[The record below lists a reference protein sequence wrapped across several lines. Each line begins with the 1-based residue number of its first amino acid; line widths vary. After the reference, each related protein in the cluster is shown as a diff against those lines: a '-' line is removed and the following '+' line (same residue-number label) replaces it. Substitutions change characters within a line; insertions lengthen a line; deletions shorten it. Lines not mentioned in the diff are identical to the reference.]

1 MIYDSV
7 ENIGVYA
14 RIHPLMARVEQTLG
28 SLRVDKL
35 QEGRLSLDGDNLY
48 QIVQRYE
55 TKDPASVRFESH
67 RRYIDVQCVL
77 SGEERAFIAQ
87 ASELEPTG
95 DYDGSLDIRFYSG
108 EPAGSVLLRAGM
120 FAVFYPQDAHKPSC
134 HAGSWTVATVKIV
147 FKLAV

>member
-1 MIYDSV
+1 MIYDSI
-7 ENIGVYA
+7 ENMGVYT
-14 RIHPLMARVEQTLG
+14 RIHPLMPRVEQVLST
-28 SLRVDKL
+28 LRVDEL
-35 QEGRLSLDGDNLY
+35 EEGRLSIDGDNLF

-77 SGEERAFIAQ
+77 AGEERAYFAP
-87 ASELEPTG
+87 AAVLDPTG

-108 EPAGSVLLRAGM
+108 EAAGSVLLREGM

-134 HAGSWTVATVKIV
+134 HAGSWTVATLKIV
-147 FKLAV
+147 FKLAM